1 MCLKQDS
8 NMVNL
13 ESSFACGAVTR
24 LRLTHWYDMRQS
36 DVVYTFQMLFN
47 MQHMPMTD
55 TSCLQLENFAHVPV
69 QSDGLAL

>member
-1 MCLKQDS
+1 
-8 NMVNL
+8 MVNL
-13 ESSFACGAVTR
+13 ESSFAGGAVT
-24 LRLTHWYDMRQS
+24 LTHWHYMQS

-47 MQHMPMTD
+47 LQHMPMTD